1 MTASLVFFIMIII
14 FYQTLHRKLKIE
26 QHDPHEKPV
35 MKTCATTG
43 LAVPVPQYYIIYILH
58 RFQWYIIFFI

>member
-1 MTASLVFFIMIII
+1 
-14 FYQTLHRKLKIE
+14 
-26 QHDPHEKPV
+26 

>member
-1 MTASLVFFIMIII
+1 
-14 FYQTLHRKLKIE
+14 
-26 QHDPHEKPV
+26 

-58 RFQWYIIFFI
+58 RLQWYIEGPCAINHVKVDEVVHYGACYLMTGRYKKH